1 MPKVR
6 RTVRS
11 LGSLTLLAFS
21 LAVPGALC
29 PMTSSA
35 AEIAMANFDIPA
47 QPLRDA
53 LIAFSRQSGLQV
65 IIATDLE
72 SSAISVPLKGKFAM
86 TEALEALLA
95 GHGLESVFTGQGTVT
110 VRRSTRKLTSAVS
123 PLPASS
129 AERRAPDPV
138 VALEQIIVT
147 AQRREERLLDVPI
160 SLSVLPDTALER
172 LQINDVGALQYAVPN
187 MTATPWPGTPART
200 TITMRGQVEPDRFPT
215 VDPAVGVY
223 LDGVYVARMGGANL
237 ALIDMERV
245 EVLRGPQ
252 GTLYGRNTLGGAI
265 NLIPKR
271 PDTTFAAE
279 LTAAAGNYDRRDLE
293 AIVNVPLGSDGHA
306 VRVAASHTEH
316 SGYGRNTLLDL
327 DLNED
332 DTDYL
337 RAQLRLVHADRWDLN
352 FSVDYT
358 RTLADIGLVTLLATS
373 PTANLFPIAAGHP
386 DDRLEN
392 YVDPTARTV
401 QANRGETGESQIW
414 GASGVLDFEFA
425 NFAIKASSAYRSLYT
440 ADGVKDLDGTP
451 YDLLAIAGRGED
463 QDQWSHEL
471 QAYGDA
477 FGERLRWIGGL
488 YYFEED
494 ANFFE
499 QFLVSQSTTG
509 SSVEIR
515 FAGTARN
522 ESAAAYAQLVY
533 ALSPKLR
540 VTGGVR
546 YNQDRRQLTSNN
558 SHITGGIGSCALA
571 PELRDAPDVCRA
583 TRPEREFSYSPWTL
597 GIDVIPAPDALLYA
611 KISRGHR
618 AGGYNFRAVTG
629 ISADTFEPEQVTTY
643 EIGTR
648 AELLDD
654 RLRLG
659 LSVYRSLFEDMQIRT
674 QVMDGVV
681 PLTQN
686 AGEARIEGGELEV
699 EALLGP
705 LRLSGALGITQGEY
719 TRIDPL
725 ALDVTLD
732 SPFLYTPETTVSFA
746 ADLPI
751 RTTFGG
757 IDLHADYAWREEQT
771 YAYWDTLAHQHAYG
785 LLNAMIVARFDA
797 TDFELQVW
805 GKNLT
810 EERYIDRSVD
820 FGLLVN
826 AVPGD
831 PRTYGASLTYRFGHR
846 HVAKTE
852 AASRE

>member
-1 MPKVR
+1 VA
-6 RTVRS
+6 S
-11 LGSLTLLAFS
+11 F
-21 LAVPGALC
+21 
-29 PMTSSA
+29 A
-35 AEIAMANFDIPA
+35 AETATVNFDIPA

-86 TEALEALLA
+86 TDALEALLA

-110 VRRSTRKLTSAVS
+110 VRRRKSKATYAVS
-123 PLPASS
+123 PLPTSS
-129 AERRAPDPV
+129 AEHRAPDPV

-172 LQINDVGALQYAVPN
+172 LQIDDVGALQYAVPN

-237 ALIDMERV
+237 DLIDMERV

-252 GTLYGRNTLGGAI
+252 GTLYGRNTIGGAI

-271 PDTTFAAE
+271 PDMTFAAE

-293 AIVNVPLGSDGHA
+293 AIVNVPLSGDGYA
-306 VRVAASHTEH
+306 VRVAALHTEH
-316 SGYGRNTLLDL
+316 SGYGRNTLLDQ

-332 DTDYL
+332 DTDFL
-337 RAQLRLVHADRWDLN
+337 RAQLRLAPADRWDLN

-358 RTLADIGLVTLLATS
+358 QTLADIGLVTLLATS
-373 PTANLFPIAAGHP
+373 PTANLFPIFAGHP

-401 QANRGETGESQIW
+401 QANRGETGESEIW
-414 GASGVLDFEFA
+414 GASGVLEYEFA
-425 NFAIKASSAYRSLYT
+425 NFAIKASSAYRRLYT
-440 ADGVKDLDGTP
+440 DDGAKDLDGTP
-451 YDLLAIAGRGED
+451 YDIQAITGRRED

-477 FGERLRWIGGL
+477 FGESLRWIGGL
-488 YYFEED
+488 YYFEEH
-494 ANFFE
+494 ATFFE
-499 QFLVSQSTTG
+499 HLLTSESTTF
-509 SSVEIR
+509 SSLEFR
-515 FAGTARN
+515 PAGTARN

-540 VTGGVR
+540 ITGGIR
-546 YNQDRRQLTSNN
+546 YNEDRRQLTSTNEVMVD
-558 SHITGGIGSCALA
+558 GIESCALA

-583 TRPEREFSYSPWTL
+583 MLPQRKFSYSPWTL
-597 GIDVIPAPDALLYA
+597 GIDFAPVPDALLYA
-611 KISRGHR
+611 KVSRGHR
-618 AGGYNFRAVTG
+618 AGGYNFRNVTG

-643 EIGTR
+643 ELGTR
-648 AELLDD
+648 AEFLDR

-674 QVMDGVV
+674 LVMDGTVA
-681 PLTQN
+681 LTQN

-719 TRIDPL
+719 TRIDPQ
-725 ALDVTLD
+725 AQDVTLD
-732 SPFLYTPETTVSFA
+732 SQFLYTPETTVSFA

-757 IDLHADYAWREEQT
+757 IDLHADYAWREDQT
-771 YAYWDTLAHQHAYG
+771 YSYWDTLAHQDAYG
-785 LLNAMIVARFDA
+785 LLNAMIVARFDG
-797 TDFELQVW
+797 TNFEVQVW

-810 EERYIDRSVD
+810 EERYIDRSVS
-820 FGLLVN
+820 FGSLVN

-831 PRTYGASLTYRFGHR
+831 PRTYGASVTYRFGHR
-846 HVAKTE
+846 RAATTE
-852 AASRE
+852 TASRE